1 MTIWNRRFVRITV
14 GILLLFGGLIAIL
27 PTLTGY
33 TSLDGTV
40 NARISIVS
48 APIDGTITST
58 PPKIGTA
65 LQGGAELLGIRNDR
79 VVRTAEVQLEAELEA
94 AKERL
99 LAFSDQRAQ
108 LTALRQQL
116 EERRHEFQKASIQNL
131 TTEIAI
137 RRQRISTAAAQQQA
151 AEADLSRKQRL
162 GLTGT
167 VAEVAVE
174 QARAASITAQNEGI
188 IAKAEL
194 ERLSQQLDAV
204 KRGIF
209 IGEGRNDVPYS
220 QQRIDEVTIQLAE
233 LQFRERDL
241 KARIAQTNRQYDE
254 EHARNRA
261 LSYAVLRMPFEG
273 VIWRNNVVEGSHVI
287 AGNEPLQVLDC
298 RDLFV
303 DILVSE
309 VDYDEIYPGRD
320 AQIRLLGRSDALDGK
335 VLSVR
340 GSAAVVEDVAL
351 AAKLPQS
358 RGKDARIRVSLA
370 ESALNTDYENFCQ
383 VGRSVQVR
391 FRTRSLPFVR
401 WIKALWFSIT

>member
-1 MTIWNRRFVRITV
+1 MLLV
-14 GILLLFGGLIAIL
+14 GAVMAIL
-27 PTLTGY
+27 PTVTGY

-48 APIDGTITST
+48 APIDGTVTST
-58 PPKIGTA
+58 APKIGIA
-65 LQGGAELLGIRNDR
+65 LQAGAELLGIRNDR
-79 VVRTAEVQLEAELEA
+79 IVRTAEIQMEAEAES

-99 LAFSDQRAQ
+99 AAVDDQRAQ
-108 LTALRQQL
+108 LAALRQELQA
-116 EERRHEFQKASIQNL
+116 RRQEYQQASIQNL
-131 TTEIAI
+131 THEIAI
-137 RRQRISTAAAQQQA
+137 RRQRIDSAAAQQQA

-162 GLTGT
+162 GTSGI

-174 QARAASITAQNEGI
+174 QARAASITAQNEGT
-188 IAKAEL
+188 IARAEL
-194 ERLSQQLDAV
+194 ERLSQQLESL

-241 KARIAQTNRQYDE
+241 KARIAQLETQHDD

-261 LSYAVLRMPFEG
+261 LGYAVVRMPFEG

-287 AGNEPLQVLDC
+287 AGNELLQVLDC

-320 AQIRLLGRSDALDGK
+320 AQVRLLGRADALDGH

-340 GSAAVVEDVAL
+340 GSAAVVEDVVL

-358 RGKDARIRVSLA
+358 RGKDARIRVALP
-370 ESALNTDYENFCQ
+370 ESPLNTDYANFCQ

-391 FRTRSLPFVR
+391 FRTRSLPIVR
-401 WIKALWFSIT
+401 WFKALWFSIT

>member
-1 MTIWNRRFVRITV
+1 M
-14 GILLLFGGLIAIL
+14 
-27 PTLTGY
+27 
-33 TSLDGTV
+33 
-40 NARISIVS
+40 
-48 APIDGTITST
+48 
-58 PPKIGTA
+58 
-65 LQGGAELLGIRNDR
+65 
-79 VVRTAEVQLEAELEA
+79 
-94 AKERL
+94 
-99 LAFSDQRAQ
+99 
-108 LTALRQQL
+108 RQQL

-241 KARIAQTNRQYDE
+241 KARIAQTEQ
-254 EHARNRA
+254 
-261 LSYAVLRMPFEG
+261 AV
-273 VIWRNNVVEGSHVI
+273 
-287 AGNEPLQVLDC
+287 
-298 RDLFV
+298 
-303 DILVSE
+303 
-309 VDYDEIYPGRD
+309 
-320 AQIRLLGRSDALDGK
+320 
-335 VLSVR
+335 
-340 GSAAVVEDVAL
+340 
-351 AAKLPQS
+351 
-358 RGKDARIRVSLA
+358 
-370 ESALNTDYENFCQ
+370 
-383 VGRSVQVR
+383 
-391 FRTRSLPFVR
+391 
-401 WIKALWFSIT
+401 